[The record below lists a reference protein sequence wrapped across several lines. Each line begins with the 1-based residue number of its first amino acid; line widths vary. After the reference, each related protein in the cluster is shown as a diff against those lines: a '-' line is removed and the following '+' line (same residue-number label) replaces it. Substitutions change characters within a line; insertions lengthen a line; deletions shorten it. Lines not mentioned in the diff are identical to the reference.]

1 MLIRLITHLLVTALL
16 LVLVSYFVR
25 GIVIASFSTALL
37 AALVLGL
44 VNFFVRPVLVI
55 LTLPITLLTLGLFL
69 LVINALMLM
78 LTGAVVSGFH
88 VAGFGAAFVGGLL
101 LALFNL
107 IASALLHSRRVL

>member
-1 MLIRLITHLLVTALL
+1 MLIRLITHVLVTALL

-25 GIVIASFSTALL
+25 GIVIASFGTALI

-55 LTLPITLLTLGLFL
+55 LTLPITLVTLGLFL
-69 LVINALMLM
+69 LVINACMLL
-78 LTGAVVSGFH
+78 LTSALVHGFH

-101 LALFNL
+101 LAVFNL
-107 IASALLHSRRVL
+107 LVSAVLRSR